1 MCGIV
6 GYVGSK
12 NAAPIIVDG
21 LRKLEYR
28 GYDSAGIA
36 IHDGKSIEIIRTL
49 GKLVKLSD
57 ALEKRPL
64 TGTTGIGHTRWATHG
79 RPSEV
84 NAHPHA
90 AGPVAV
96 VHNGIIENHV
106 AVRAELEAQ
115 GIKFL
120 SDTDTEIIAHLIHRE
135 LTRGAPS
142 LFEAVRKAL
151 THVVGAYAIAIV
163 SRDEPGVVVA
173 ARFGSPL
180 VVGIGEDEMLCG
192 SDVTALLSHTRN
204 MVFLE
209 DGDVVELKQ
218 TGYRIETVTGTKVE
232 RKVKRIDWS
241 AVQAEKA
248 GFKHFM
254 LKEIHEQPDAIEAT
268 LRGRIDLQNGD
279 VYAGEMGVTPEF
291 AKTLG
296 RVYFVAC
303 GTSHH
308 ATIAGRY
315 WIEKIARVP
324 SVTELASEVRY
335 RDPIFFPND
344 LVVAVSQ
351 SGETA
356 DTIAAVKA
364 ARAAGATVLAL
375 SNVLDSALPRMADG
389 ALYTHAGPEIGVA
402 STKCFT
408 TQLAALLLLAI
419 YLGRQR
425 GALSKEQGQEI
436 LQALWETPSHM
447 REVLGD
453 ADYMHVIAKK
463 LTHAKDVLFLGR
475 GLGFPIALEGAL
487 KLKEIS
493 YAHAEGYAAGEM
505 KHGPIALID
514 ENLPVFVICP
524 RDSHYDKTLSNMQE
538 VRAREGQVIA
548 IATKGDESVME
559 LAQHMVWLPKVHDDV
574 LPLLTVLPLQL
585 ISYYVANL
593 KGNDVDQPRNLAKT
607 VTVE

>member
-12 NAAPIIVDG
+12 SAAPIIVDG

-36 IHDGKSIEIIRTL
+36 IHDGKGIEIVRTL
-49 GKLVKLSD
+49 GKLVKLSE
-57 ALEKRPL
+57 ALEKRTL
-64 TGTTGIGHTRWATHG
+64 NGSTGIGHTRWATHG
-79 RPSEV
+79 RPSEI
-84 NAHPHA
+84 NAHPHS

-115 GIKFL
+115 GVKFL
-120 SDTDTEIIAHLIHRE
+120 SDTDTEIVAHLVHRE
-135 LTRGAPS
+135 LNAGAPT
-142 LFEAVRKAL
+142 LFQALQKAL
-151 THVVGAYAIAIV
+151 THVVGAYAIAVV
-163 SRDEPGVVVA
+163 SRTEPGVVVA
-173 ARFGSPL
+173 ARHGSPL

-192 SDVTALLSHTRN
+192 SDIPALLAHTRD
-204 MVFLE
+204 MVFME

-218 TGYRIETVTGTKVE
+218 KAVRFETVDGRKVD

-248 GFKHFM
+248 GYKHFM
-254 LKEIHEQPDAIEAT
+254 LKEIHEQPDVVEAT
-268 LRGRIDLQNGD
+268 LRGRVDLQNGD
-279 VYAGEMGVTPEF
+279 VYAAEMGVTPEL
-291 AKTLG
+291 AKQIR

-315 WIEKIARVP
+315 WIEKIARLPAV
-324 SVTELASEVRY
+324 VELGSEVRY
-335 RDPIFFPND
+335 REPVFFADD

-356 DTIAAVKA
+356 DTLAAVKA
-364 ARAAGATVLAL
+364 AKAAGAKVLAL
-375 SNVLDSALPRMADG
+375 SNVLDSAIPRMADG

-408 TQLAALLLLAI
+408 TQLAALLLLAV
-419 YLGRQR
+419 YLGRR
-425 GALSKEQGQEI
+425 REVLSKEHGQEL
-436 LQALWETPSHM
+436 LQALWEIPNHM

-453 ADYMHVIAKK
+453 ADYVHVIAKK

-475 GLGFPIALEGAL
+475 GLGYPIALEGAL

-514 ENLPVFVICP
+514 ENLPVIVVCP
-524 RDSHYDKTLSNMQE
+524 KDSHYDKTLSNMQE

-548 IATKGDESVME
+548 VATKGDEAVME
-559 LAQHMVWLPKVHDDV
+559 LAQHFVWLPKVHDDV

-585 ISYYVANL
+585 IAYYVANL

>member
-36 IHDGKSIEIIRTL
+36 IHDGKGIEIIRTL
-49 GKLVKLSD
+49 GKLVKLSE

-135 LTRGAPS
+135 LNQGAPN
-142 LFEAVRKAL
+142 LFEAVHKSLAR
-151 THVVGAYAIAIV
+151 VIGAYAIAVV
-163 SRDEPGVVVA
+163 SRAEPDVVVA

-209 DGDVVELKQ
+209 DGDVVELKHD
-218 TGYRIETVTGTKVE
+218 GYRIETVDGRKVD

-241 AVQAEKA
+241 AVQAEKS

-279 VYAGEMGVTPEF
+279 VYAGEMGVTPEL

-364 ARAAGATVLAL
+364 AKAAGAQVLAL

>member
-36 IHDGKSIEIIRTL
+36 IHDGKGIEILRTL

-106 AVRAELEAQ
+106 AVRAELEGQ

-135 LTRGAPS
+135 LNQGVTT
-142 LFEAVRKAL
+142 LFEAVHKAL

-163 SRDEPGVVVA
+163 SRNEPDVVVA

-218 TGYRIETVTGTKVE
+218 NGYRIETASGLKVE

-241 AVQAEKA
+241 AVQAEKS

-324 SVTELASEVRY
+324 SITELASEVRY

-364 ARAAGATVLAL
+364 AKAAGARVLAV
-375 SNVLDSALPRMADG
+375 SNVLDSALPRMSDG

-548 IATKGDESVME
+548 IATKGDEAVME
-559 LAQHMVWLPKVHDDV
+559 LAQHMVWLPKVNDDV

>member
-36 IHDGKSIEIIRTL
+36 IHDGKGIEIIRTL

-135 LTRGAPS
+135 LTQGAPN

-218 TGYRIETVTGTKVE
+218 SGYRIETVTGTKVE

-241 AVQAEKA
+241 AVQAEKS

-364 ARAAGATVLAL
+364 AKAAGAQVLAL

-463 LTHAKDVLFLGR
+463 LTHARDVLFLGR

>member
-135 LTRGAPS
+135 LTQGAPS

-209 DGDVVELKQ
+209 DGDVVELKHD
-218 TGYRIETVTGTKVE
+218 GYRIETVDGRKVD

-241 AVQAEKA
+241 AVQAEKG

-291 AKTLG
+291 AKSLG

-364 ARAAGATVLAL
+364 ARAAGAQVLAL

>member
-12 NAAPIIVDG
+12 SAAPIIVDG

-36 IHDGKSIEIIRTL
+36 IHDGKSIEIVRTL
-49 GKLVKLSD
+49 GKLVKLSE
-57 ALEKRPL
+57 ALEKRTL
-64 TGTTGIGHTRWATHG
+64 QGNTGIGHTRWATHG

-84 NAHPHA
+84 NAHPHS
-90 AGPVAV
+90 AGPIAV

-106 AVRAELEAQ
+106 AIRQELEGQ
-115 GIKFL
+115 GVKFL
-120 SDTDTEIIAHLIHRE
+120 SDTDTEIVAHLIHRE
-135 LTRGAPS
+135 LNQGAKS
-142 LFEAVRKAL
+142 LFEATQRSL
-151 THVVGAYAIAIV
+151 RRVVGAYGIAV
-163 SRDEPGVVVA
+163 LSRDEPSAVVVA
-173 ARFGSPL
+173 RNGSPL
-180 VVGIGEDEMLCG
+180 VVGLGEEEMLCG
-192 SDVTALLSHTRN
+192 SDIPALLAHTRK
-204 MVFLE
+204 MIFLE
-209 DGDVVELKQ
+209 DGDVAEIKAN
-218 TGYRIETVTGTKVE
+218 GYRIETVEGEQVE
-232 RKVKRIDWS
+232 RKVKQINWS

-254 LKEIHEQPDAIEAT
+254 LKEIHEQPDVVEAT
-268 LRGRIDLQNGD
+268 LRGRIDLAAGD
-279 VYAGEMGVTPEF
+279 VFAGEIGVTPED
-291 AKTLG
+291 AKTIK

-308 ATIAGRY
+308 SAMAGRY
-315 WIEKIARVP
+315 WIEKLAKVP
-324 SVTELASEVRY
+324 AVVELASEVRY
-335 RDPIFFPND
+335 RDPIFFPDD
-344 LVVAVSQ
+344 LVVAISQ
-351 SGETA
+351 SGETV
-356 DTIAAVKA
+356 DTLFAVKA
-364 ARAAGATVLAL
+364 AKAAGAKIL
-375 SNVLDSALPRMADG
+375 SICNVVDSAIPRLADG
-389 ALYTHAGPEIGVA
+389 SLYTHAGPEIGVA

-408 TQLAALLLLAI
+408 TQLAALILLSV
-419 YLGRQR
+419 YLGRRRDTLPQER
-425 GALSKEQGQEI
+425 AKEI

-447 REVLGD
+447 RDVLGD
-453 ADYMHVIAKK
+453 ADYVHVIAKK

-514 ENLPVFVICP
+514 EDLPVVVIAP
-524 RDSHYDKTLSNMQE
+524 HDNQYEKVLSNMQE

-559 LAQHMVWLPKVHDDV
+559 LAQHFVWLPKVIDDV

-585 ISYYVANL
+585 IAYYVANM

>member
-36 IHDGKSIEIIRTL
+36 IHDGKGIEIVRTL
-49 GKLVKLSD
+49 GKLIKLSE
-57 ALEKRPL
+57 ALEKRTL
-64 TGTTGIGHTRWATHG
+64 NGTTGVGHTRWATHG

-84 NAHPHA
+84 NAHPHS

-106 AVRAELEAQ
+106 AVRQELEGQ
-115 GIKFL
+115 GVKFL
-120 SDTDTEIIAHLIHRE
+120 SDTDTEIVAHLIHRE
-135 LTRGAPS
+135 LNAGVPT

-151 THVVGAYAIAIV
+151 GHVVGAYAIAVV
-163 SRDEPGVVVA
+163 SRNEPDVVVVA
-173 ARFGSPL
+173 RYGSPL
-180 VVGIGEDEMLCG
+180 VVGIGEDEMLCA
-192 SDVTALLSHTRN
+192 SDIPAILAHTRD

-209 DGDVVELKQ
+209 DGDIAELRHK
-218 TGYRIETVTGTKVE
+218 GVRVETVSGQKVE

-248 GFKHFM
+248 GYKHFM
-254 LKEIHEQPDAIEAT
+254 LKEIHEQPDVVEAT

-279 VYAGEMGVTPEF
+279 VYAAEMGVTPEF
-291 AKTLG
+291 AKQLR

-315 WIEKIARVP
+315 WIEKLAKVP
-324 SVTELASEVRY
+324 AVTELGSEVRY
-335 RDPIFFPND
+335 REPIFYPDD
-344 LVVAVSQ
+344 LVIAVSQ

-356 DTIAAVKA
+356 DTLAAVKA
-364 ARAAGATVLAL
+364 AKAAGAKILAL
-375 SNVLDSALPRMADG
+375 SNVLDSAIPRMAEG

-408 TQLAALLLLAI
+408 TQLAALLLLAV

-425 GALSKEQGQEI
+425 EALTKEQGQAI
-436 LQALWETPSHM
+436 LQALWETPNHM

-463 LTHAKDVLFLGR
+463 LIHAKDVLFLGR
-475 GLGFPIALEGAL
+475 GLGYPIALEGAL

-514 ENLPVFVICP
+514 ENLPVIVICP
-524 RDSHYDKTLSNMQE
+524 KDSHYDKTLSNMQE
-538 VRAREGQVIA
+538 VCAREGQVIA
-548 IATKGDESVME
+548 VATKGDEAVME
-559 LAQHMVWLPKVHDDV
+559 LAQHMVWLPKVPDDV

-585 ISYYVANL
+585 ISYYVASL

>member
-12 NAAPIIVDG
+12 SAAPIIVDG

-36 IHDGKSIEIIRTL
+36 IHDGKGIEIIRTL

-64 TGTTGIGHTRWATHG
+64 NGTTGIGHTRWATHG

-106 AVRAELEAQ
+106 AVRAELEGQ

-120 SDTDTEIIAHLIHRE
+120 SDTDTEIVAHLIHRE
-135 LTRGAPS
+135 LNQGAPN

-151 THVVGAYAIAIV
+151 GHVVGAYAIAIV
-163 SRDEPGVVVA
+163 SRSEPDVVVA
-173 ARFGSPL
+173 ARHGSPL

-192 SDVTALLSHTRN
+192 SDVTALLAHTRN
-204 MVFLE
+204 MLFLE

-218 TGYRIETVTGTKVE
+218 SSYRIETVDGRVVE

-241 AVQAEKA
+241 AVQAEKS

-254 LKEIHEQPDAIEAT
+254 LKEIHEQPDVVEAT

-279 VYAGEMGVTPEF
+279 VHATEMGVTPEF
-291 AKTLG
+291 AKQLG

-324 SVTELASEVRY
+324 AVVELASEVRY

-364 ARAAGATVLAL
+364 AKAAGAQVLAL

-408 TQLAALLLLAI
+408 TQLAALLLLAV

-425 GALSKEQGQEI
+425 GALSQEQGQEI

-463 LTHAKDVLFLGR
+463 LTHARDVLFLGR
-475 GLGFPIALEGAL
+475 GLGYPIALEGAL

-514 ENLPVFVICP
+514 ENLPVIVVCP
-524 RDSHYDKTLSNMQE
+524 RDAHYDKTLSNMQE

>member
-36 IHDGKSIEIIRTL
+36 IHDGKGIEIVRTL

-57 ALEKRPL
+57 ALEKRTL
-64 TGTTGIGHTRWATHG
+64 NGTTGIGHTRWATHG

-115 GIKFL
+115 GVKFL
-120 SDTDTEIIAHLIHRE
+120 SDTDTEIVAHLIHRE
-135 LTRGAPS
+135 IASGAPS
-142 LFEAVRKAL
+142 LFEATRRAL
-151 THVVGAYAIAIV
+151 RHVVGAYAIAVV
-163 SRDEPGVVVA
+163 SRTEPGVVVA
-173 ARFGSPL
+173 ARHGSPL
-180 VVGIGEDEMLCG
+180 VVGIGQDEMLCG
-192 SDVTALLSHTRN
+192 SDIPALLAHTRD

-209 DGDVVELKQ
+209 DGDITELHQDRYRVESVS
-218 TGYRIETVTGTKVE
+218 GDKVE
-232 RKVKRIDWS
+232 RRVRHIDWS
-241 AVQAEKA
+241 HVQAEK
-248 GFKHFM
+248 GGYKHFM
-254 LKEIHEQPDAIEAT
+254 LKEIHEQPDVIEAT

-279 VYAGEMGVTPEF
+279 VHATEIGVSPEQ
-291 AKTLG
+291 AREIG

-308 ATIAGRY
+308 AALAGRY
-315 WIEKIARVP
+315 WVEKLAKVP
-324 SVTELASEVRY
+324 AVVELASEVRY
-335 RDPIFFPND
+335 RDPIFFKND
-344 LVVAVSQ
+344 LVVAISQ
-351 SGETA
+351 SGETV
-356 DTIAAVKA
+356 DTLVAVKTA
-364 ARAAGATVLAL
+364 KAAGAKVLAL
-375 SNVLDSALPRMADG
+375 CNVVDSAIPRMADG
-389 ALYTHAGPEIGVA
+389 SLYTHAGPEIGVA

-408 TQLAALLLLAI
+408 AQLAALLLLSV
-419 YLGRQR
+419 YLGRR
-425 GALSKEQGQEI
+425 RDALPKEQAQQV
-436 LQALWETPSHM
+436 LQALWEAPSHM
-447 REVLGD
+447 RDVLGD
-453 ADYMHVIAKK
+453 ADYVHVIAKK
-463 LTHAKDVLFLGR
+463 LTKAKDVLFLGR

-514 ENLPVFVICP
+514 EHLPVVAIVP
-524 RDSHYDKTLSNMQE
+524 HDAHYEKMLSNVQE

-548 IATKGDESVME
+548 VATKGDEAVLE
-559 LAQHMVWLPKVHDDV
+559 VAQHFVWLPKVADDV
-574 LPLLTVLPLQL
+574 LPLITVLPLQL
-585 ISYYVANL
+585 IAYYVAHL